1 MRRITAFSTAM
12 SHPLRASRPGG
23 STRAQST
30 SSPWIRRPAR
40 SSEHSPSRP
49 PRRLDQPARSIS
61 LRGRSEFGTDLL
73 GPFFSKER
81 PRCHPERSARHARVA
96 RDVLFA
102 YRATTFSITITQGAG
117 AALEKKEFLFVSL
130 VGLIADLA
138 WQVVKDGNEVK
149 LILE

>member
-12 SHPLRASRPGG
+12 SLPRKASRPGG

-49 PRRLDQPARSIS
+49 PRRLDQPVRSVS
-61 LRGRSEFGTDLL
+61 LRDRSEFGTDLL
-73 GPFFSKER
+73 GPVFSKER

-96 RDVLFA
+96 RDLLFDENRTYLA
-102 YRATTFSITITQGAG
+102 QPLAK
-117 AALEKKEFLFVSL
+117 LEHPWKRRNSSSSHST
-130 VGLIADLA
+130 A
-138 WQVVKDGNEVK
+138 
-149 LILE
+149 